1 MPGIARDEV
10 LRVVALARLSM
21 DDAEIDRLQ
30 RDLDAILAYVE
41 ALSEVDTS
49 GVEPTA
55 HVIPLAT
62 PMRDDVPEPPM
73 DPDLVVANAPEA
85 SGSAFVVPKVI
96 AGEEEG

>member
-62 PMRDDVPEPPM
+62 PMRDDQPEPPM
-73 DPDLVVANAPEA
+73 DPDLAVANAPEA
-85 SGSAFVVPKVI
+85 SGSAFVVPQVI

>member
-1 MPGIARDEV
+1 MAGIAREEV
-10 LRVVALARLSM
+10 ERIAALARLSM
-21 DDAEIDRLQ
+21 DEAEIDRMQ
-30 RDLDAILAYVE
+30 HDLAAILSYVE
-41 ALSEVDTS
+41 VLAEIDTA

-62 PMRDDVPEPPM
+62 PMRSDAAEPAM
-73 DPDLVVANAPEA
+73 DPALAVANAPEA

>member
-10 LRVVALARLSM
+10 RRIAALARLSM
-21 DDAEIDRLQ
+21 DGAEIDRMQ
-30 RDLDAILAYVE
+30 RDLAAILAYVE
-41 ALSEVDTS
+41 ALAAVDTT

-62 PMRDDVPEPPM
+62 PMRADEPEPAM
-73 DPDLVVANAPEA
+73 DPARAVANAPEA

-96 AGEEEG
+96 AAEEEG

>member
-1 MPGIARDEV
+1 MSRIARDEV
-10 LRVVALARLSM
+10 ERVVALARLAM
-21 DDAEIDRLQ
+21 DDAELDRLQ
-30 RDLDAILAYVE
+30 RDLDSILGYVDT
-41 ALSEVDTS
+41 LSEVDTT

-62 PMRDDVPEPPM
+62 PLRDDEPEPPL
-73 DPDLVVANAPEA
+73 DPALAVANAPEA